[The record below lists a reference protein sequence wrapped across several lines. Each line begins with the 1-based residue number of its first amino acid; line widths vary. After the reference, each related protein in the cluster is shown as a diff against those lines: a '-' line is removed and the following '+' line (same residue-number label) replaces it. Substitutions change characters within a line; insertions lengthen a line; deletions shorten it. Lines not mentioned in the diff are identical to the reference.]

1 MPQGSNESADSP
13 LSPVSGAPTEVP
25 TDCGRDDA
33 SREGDLAEVPTLV
46 PELHATVP
54 GSLLAS
60 GVGEVPSPDL
70 PTSGSWG
77 AEQEALAKKQRLLLD
92 RAYLVDQG
100 FSPLELA
107 SLDLDESTAM
117 ARQLA
122 TELNLPKGD
131 WLVDALYC
139 WLQEARE
146 EAKIYKRAHGYHS
159 GDLAWMSLMPP
170 VELPD
175 AKGVGP
181 AFAAEPPPPLGE
193 RNRKLIEDGCIVQ
206 AREERLL
213 DIWCRKLRD
222 ELLLINAPVLAS
234 LQGSLDPD
242 RAGST
247 RASTLKRYLGYY
259 RQIWAWAKLVK
270 DGLLEK
276 KPASYADAM
285 VATAGLLGILGLPLE
300 VARGADRYDRLDERE
315 IAADLVPW
323 LMERAK
329 LSREQAE
336 LTGAHLLL
344 SQLIQTNVVRCRGH
358 TAARTAVGAD
368 ILALAADLRSAD
380 NDSSPAP
387 PSIDAA
393 KDMQSIVSPEHH
405 VAPPAT
411 LQNNHVGSQENTEAA
426 HPNIEPSA
434 WTPDPESFP
443 TPCRVAQLLSHP
455 RTPTELATAGG
466 TAK

>member
-1 MPQGSNESADSP
+1 MPQGSNEGANSP

-25 TDCGRDDA
+25 TDCERDDA
-33 SREGDLAEVPTLV
+33 SREGDLAEEPTLV

-54 GSLLAS
+54 DSLSAS

-70 PTSGSWG
+70 PTSAAGS
-77 AEQEALAKKQRLLLD
+77 RLLLN
-92 RAYLVDQG
+92 RAYRYLVDQG
-100 FSPLELA
+100 FGPLELA

-122 TELNLPKGD
+122 TELNLPFGD

-181 AFAAEPPPPLGE
+181 AFATEPPPPLGE

-242 RAGST
+242 RAALLLTGSLD
-247 RASTLKRYLGYY
+247 AKTLP
-259 RQIWAWAKLVK
+259 
-270 DGLLEK
+270 GLL
-276 KPASYADAM
+276 PT
-285 VATAGLLGILGLPLE
+285 VAT
-300 VARGADRYDRLDERE
+300 VARRGK
-315 IAADLVPW
+315 
-323 LMERAK
+323 AK
-329 LSREQAE
+329 
-336 LTGAHLLL
+336 
-344 SQLIQTNVVRCRGH
+344 
-358 TAARTAVGAD
+358 TAAGVD
-368 ILALAADLRSAD
+368 YLLARRDEPCGRSA
-380 NDSSPAP
+380 PEA
-387 PSIDAA
+387 ILKAIAWVERVAEFEETLRATHGRLAWAA
-393 KDMQSIVSPEHH
+393 KDKITEILSKKARLIKRAARYPVFMLTLLEALVIDVGH
-405 VAPPAT
+405 AT
-411 LQNNHVGSQENTEAA
+411 GLGQASQG
-426 HPNIEPSA
+426 
-434 WTPDPESFP
+434 
-443 TPCRVAQLLSHP
+443 LG
-455 RTPTELATAGG
+455 LATVVRPASHHIRGAFASGGEAHHRAKTNQNFGPQPSGKGAAGRYIRARLVSICCEPTLTTSG
-466 TAK
+466 TTSSRG